1 MSEGRADETA
11 RNPDATG
18 PRATE
23 PGRASQLEPE
33 DRGTVEGRTAPAAWG
48 SDTAAGRAPG
58 TDTGPAEA
66 GNRIAEN
73 TEASRT
79 AEEQADEAA
88 KGAPPAEERAAG
100 AVTGPAGAESR
111 TAGSAEDSGTAG
123 EQADEA
129 AHEARTTEG
138 RAAGAEQGSGAGGKQ
153 SAESAEGSGA
163 AGVGGRTRVGR
174 RWRFGVPVPDYDPS
188 APEDLTILPVGA
200 PATVRAY
207 AGTLLRRHRWT
218 FVTLIAV
225 NTVAV
230 VASMAGPWLLG
241 GVVDDLADG
250 ARDIQLGRVLSLF
263 TLALVV
269 QAVFTQQ
276 VRMRGAVLGE
286 QVLADLREDFLVRSV
301 ALPPGVLERAG
312 TGDLLSRITT
322 DIDRLADAMRKAV
335 PQLAIAAVWTALLLG
350 ALAITAPPLA
360 LAVLLALPV
369 LVPGCRWYFRRAPGA
384 YRAEA
389 AGYAAVA
396 AALAETVD
404 AGRTVE
410 AHRLGARRVAFSER
424 RIGEWTAWENRTMW
438 LRTVLF
444 PVINLGNML
453 ILGGVLLLG
462 GFFVLRGWIGVG
474 QLTTGAL
481 LAQMLL
487 EPVGLILRWYD
498 ELQVAQV
505 SLARLVG
512 VQEIEPDRGEDGPTP
527 AGDLVRADEVHFG
540 YHEGVDVLHDLSL
553 EVPPGTRVALVG
565 PSGAGKSTL
574 GRLLAGIYGP
584 RSGEVTLGGAEL
596 SRMRTEAI
604 RRHVALVNQ
613 EHHVFVG
620 TLRDNLL
627 LARQDAGESELWAA
641 LRAVDAEEWVSALD
655 EGLDSRVG
663 SGGLSVTPA
672 QAQQIAL
679 ARLVL
684 ADPHTLVL
692 DEATSLLDPRAARH
706 LERSL
711 ARVLDG
717 RTVVAIAHR
726 LHTAHD
732 ADVIAVVE
740 DGRISELGSH
750 DALVAS
756 GGPYAALWNSWHGRK
771 DEPEEPA
778 PRRG

>member
-1 MSEGRADETA
+1 M
-11 RNPDATG
+11 
-18 PRATE
+18 
-23 PGRASQLEPE
+23 
-33 DRGTVEGRTAPAAWG
+33 
-48 SDTAAGRAPG
+48 
-58 TDTGPAEA
+58 
-66 GNRIAEN
+66 
-73 TEASRT
+73 
-79 AEEQADEAA
+79 
-88 KGAPPAEERAAG
+88 
-100 AVTGPAGAESR
+100 
-111 TAGSAEDSGTAG
+111 
-123 EQADEA
+123 
-129 AHEARTTEG
+129 
-138 RAAGAEQGSGAGGKQ
+138 
-153 SAESAEGSGA
+153 
-163 AGVGGRTRVGR
+163 
-174 RWRFGVPVPDYDPS
+174 GVPEPDYDPS
-188 APEDLTILPVGA
+188 APEDVTILPVGS
-200 PATVRAY
+200 PATVRSY
-207 AGTLLRRHRWT
+207 VRELLRRHRRS
-218 FVTLIAV
+218 FLLIVAV
-225 NTVAV
+225 NSVAV
-230 VASMAGPWLLG
+230 VASMVGPALLG
-241 GVVDDLADG
+241 GLVDDLAAGD
-250 ARDIQLGRVLSLF
+250 RELQLGRITVWF
-263 TLALVV
+263 TLALLV
-269 QAVFTQQ
+269 QTVFTQQ
-276 VRMRGAVLGE
+276 VRLRGAMLGE
-286 QVLADLREDFLVRSV
+286 EMLADLREDFLVRSV
-301 ALPPGVLERAG
+301 GLPPSVLERAG

-335 PQLAIAAVWTALLLG
+335 PQLAIGLVWAALLIG
-350 ALAITAPPLA
+350 ALCVTAPPLA
-360 LAVLLALPV
+360 LTVVLALPV
-369 LVPGCRWYFRRAPGA
+369 LVVGCRWYFRRAPHA

-410 AHRLGARRVAFSER
+410 AHRLGARRVALSER
-424 RIGEWTAWENRTMW
+424 RVAEWTAWERRTLW

-444 PVINLGNML
+444 PTVNLSNML
-453 ILGGVLLLG
+453 IMGGVLLLG
-462 GFFVLRGWIGVG
+462 GVFVLQGWISVG

-481 LAQMLL
+481 LAQMLV

-512 VQEIEPDRGEDGPTP
+512 VREIEPEGGSGTAPEGKE
-527 AGDLVRADEVHFG
+527 VRAREVRFG
-540 YHEGVDVLHDLSL
+540 YHADVDVLHGVTL
-553 EVPPGTRVALVG
+553 EVAPGSRVALVG

-584 RSGEVTLGGAEL
+584 RRGEVTLGGAEL
-596 SRMRTEAI
+596 SELPAEEV

-627 LARQDAGESELWAA
+627 LARQGAEDAELWAA
-641 LRAVDAEEWVSALD
+641 LGAVDADGWVRALGD
-655 EGLDSRVG
+655 GLDSEVG
-663 SGGLSVTPA
+663 SGGLTVTPA

-711 ARVLDG
+711 AKVLEG

-750 DALVAS
+750 RTLVAAN
-756 GGPYAALWNSWHGRK
+756 GPYAALWRSWHG
-771 DEPEEPA
+771 
-778 PRRG
+778 